1 MQENNFCGDLFLCGM
16 PWFDLN
22 IFLGCVFQA
31 SCWKCLAI
39 PAALAAAMELLSV
52 TQFHGDFW
60 SAFFELGREFGCMSR
75 GDL

>member
-39 PAALAAAMELLSV
+39 PAALAAVCYSVPRRLLV
-52 TQFHGDFW
+52 CV
-60 SAFFELGREFGCMSR
+60 L
-75 GDL
+75 